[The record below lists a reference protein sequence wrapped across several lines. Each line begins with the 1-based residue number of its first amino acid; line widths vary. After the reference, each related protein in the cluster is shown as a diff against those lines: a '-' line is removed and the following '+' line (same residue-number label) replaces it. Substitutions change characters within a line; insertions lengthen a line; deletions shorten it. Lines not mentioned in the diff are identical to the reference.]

1 MKASCADGKSF
12 VTDINFFF
20 FQVSSKAVNQ
30 KLHVIVPYI

>member
-20 FQVSSKAVNQ
+20 QVSSKAVSQ
-30 KLHVIVPYI
+30 KLHVIVPYT